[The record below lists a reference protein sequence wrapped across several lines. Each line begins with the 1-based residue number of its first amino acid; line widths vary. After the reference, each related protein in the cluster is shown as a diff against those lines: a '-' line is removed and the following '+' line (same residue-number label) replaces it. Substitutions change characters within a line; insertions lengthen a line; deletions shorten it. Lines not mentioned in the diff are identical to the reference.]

1 MSAVSSWGRSA
12 RGADHVPHIPHSA
25 WRDLHLRLS
34 LPLLPLISVANA
46 ASWSEGEWGG
56 QLWSRQ
62 RGACGSRTLPYPPQ
76 PPPPPIR
83 HITLRRS
90 CTTAAYFS
98 FTALV
103 SNITKSIR
111 MPLSLMS
118 SPPPTAGAARSTA
131 TPPSTPDP
139 SFTSFVL
146 ERVSRNPFLIN
157 ETPRSLRP
165 PSPQTAAEDAPLIP
179 STLDAAQ
186 RAVIAQASISGSV
199 TTSIPAS
206 ASTSAATAVLQRA
219 LIDAPLLPVGGC
231 HLLHELVWPHLLAS
245 AEAAKQLSNYRKA
258 LQLYDA
264 RQALSTTDT
273 NAPLQGQQPHRT
285 EATSLT
291 TDSELKKTV
300 AGAAADIFA
309 ASPLAS
315 PLTDD
320 QHQSN
325 QGVGAS
331 LSTGTAG
338 LLRTPEEL
346 SQSWT
351 RDALQ
356 ANMEQALTRLTGSR
370 RELQRGLKK
379 LRRILDGLRAY
390 DVVPFDELEARR
402 QEAVRNLFT
411 PVVVATAGDC
421 ARENGNMRS
430 DHAVLAT
437 EVAAAAARGTSTVLG
452 SADAVAD
459 RKRPREP

>member
-1 MSAVSSWGRSA
+1 
-12 RGADHVPHIPHSA
+12 
-25 WRDLHLRLS
+25 
-34 LPLLPLISVANA
+34 
-46 ASWSEGEWGG
+46 
-56 QLWSRQ
+56 
-62 RGACGSRTLPYPPQ
+62 
-76 PPPPPIR
+76 
-83 HITLRRS
+83 
-90 CTTAAYFS
+90 
-98 FTALV
+98 
-103 SNITKSIR
+103 
-111 MPLSLMS
+111 MPLPLMS

-165 PSPQTAAEDAPLIP
+165 PSPQTAAITPLSPAQHLAKSVRDPKEDAPLIP

-219 LIDAPLLPVGGC
+219 LVDAPLLPLGGC

-245 AEAAKQLSNYRKA
+245 AEAAKQLNSYRKA

-264 RQALSTTDT
+264 RQAISTTGT

-291 TDSELKKTV
+291 TDGELKKTV

-331 LSTGTAG
+331 LSTGNSA

-346 SQSWT
+346 SQSCT

-379 LRRILDGLRAY
+379 LRRILDGLLAY
-390 DVVPFDELEARR
+390 DAVPFAELEARR
-402 QEAVRNLFT
+402 LEAVRNLFT

-421 ARENGNMRS
+421 GRENGNMHS

-437 EVAAAAARGTSTVLG
+437 EVAAAAAWGTPPVLG
-452 SADAVAD
+452 NADAVAD
-459 RKRPREP
+459 RKRPREA